1 MDTKTKIKIS
11 ASLKNY
17 HHHKKVISDCKA
29 VAGFII
35 LMATVSI
42 LIKLGT
48 PTILADDTARY
59 AFLPKN
65 EDKQEITVR
74 DKIIK
79 AAQENNVEIKTALR
93 IANCESG
100 FRADAK
106 NPVSTASGLWQFTE
120 GTFLDGIRWRGLDW
134 NLDDRFNVDKSTDMA
149 MWFVK
154 REGWGRWA
162 CK

>member
-1 MDTKTKIKIS
+1 M
-11 ASLKNY
+11 
-17 HHHKKVISDCKA
+17 
-29 VAGFII
+29 
-35 LMATVSI
+35 
-42 LIKLGT
+42 
-48 PTILADDTARY
+48 
-59 AFLPKN
+59 
-65 EDKQEITVR
+65 R

-120 GTFLDGIRWRGLDW
+120 GTFLDGIRWRGLNW